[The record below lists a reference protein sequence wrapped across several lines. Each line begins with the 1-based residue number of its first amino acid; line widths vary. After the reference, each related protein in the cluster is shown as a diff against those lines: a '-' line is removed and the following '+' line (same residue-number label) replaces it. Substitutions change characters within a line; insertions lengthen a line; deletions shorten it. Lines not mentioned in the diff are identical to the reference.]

1 MGQVSRSEPQIQV
14 VATVRG
20 VEVTSRSASLGRI
33 ASCCELASFVYSL
46 FRSRGDWIAAY
57 LQSVE
62 VSSLGTVVV
71 TCSEGVS
78 FHHTIPSLSF
88 DSVRDSL
95 VAWGDSIECELGDG

>member
-1 MGQVSRSEPQIQV
+1 MGQVSHSEPQIQV
-14 VATVRG
+14 VVTVHG

-46 FRSRGDWIAAY
+46 FCSRCDWIAVH

-62 VSSLGTVVV
+62 VSSLGTIIV

-88 DSVRDSL
+88 DSVKDSL
-95 VAWGDSIECELGDG
+95 VVWGDSIECELEDD

>member
-1 MGQVSRSEPQIQV
+1 MSRVDCFEPQIQV

-46 FRSRGDWIAAY
+46 FKSRGDWVAAY

-78 FHHTIPSLSF
+78 FHHTVTCISL
-88 DSVRDSL
+88 DLVRDSL
-95 VAWGDSIECELGDG
+95 VSWDSSIECKLGVD